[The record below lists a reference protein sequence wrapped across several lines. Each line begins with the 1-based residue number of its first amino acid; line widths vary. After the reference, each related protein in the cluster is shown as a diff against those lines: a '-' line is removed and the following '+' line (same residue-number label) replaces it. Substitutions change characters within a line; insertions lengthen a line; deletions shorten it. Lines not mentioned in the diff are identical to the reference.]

1 MAAYGDGRWKE
12 GRHGAASLCYDGI
25 GGEALA
31 WVAAHHARVGIR
43 ATLVTRGD
51 EAIHATLAGRNWELA
66 SAPPDGTAAP
76 AGAAE
81 AQAAIAAVAEAGG
94 WGIWRIDAAALAA
107 WGADGHSRL
116 LGWLG
121 SQHARIWC
129 APRRDIA
136 AWRDAQPPA
145 SSTTTPL

>member
-1 MAAYGDGRWKE
+1 MAQYGDGRWKE
-12 GRHGAASLCYDGI
+12 GRHGAASLCYDGV
-25 GGEALA
+25 GGEVLA

-43 ATLVTRGD
+43 ATLIAHGD
-51 EAIHATLAGRNWELA
+51 EALHATLTGRNWELV
-66 SAPPDGTAAP
+66 SGPPAGQAAP
-76 AGAAE
+76 AGAAA
-81 AQAAIAAVAEAGG
+81 AQAAIAAVAEAGD
-94 WGIWRIDAAALAA
+94 WGVWCIDAATLAG
-107 WGADGHSRL
+107 WGVDGHSHL

-136 AWRDAQPPA
+136 AWLAAQPPA

>member
-25 GGEALA
+25 GGETLA

-43 ATLVTRGD
+43 ATLVVRGD
-51 EAIHATLAGRNWELA
+51 EAIHATLAARNWELA
-66 SAPPDGTAAP
+66 STPPDGMAAP
-76 AGAAE
+76 TGAAE
-81 AQAAIAAVAEAGG
+81 AQAAITAVAEAGG
-94 WGIWRIDAAALAA
+94 WGVWRIDAAVLAA
-107 WGADGHSRL
+107 WGADGHSGL

-136 AWRDAQPPA
+136 AWQAAQHPDAPP
-145 SSTTTPL
+145 PGG